1 MSDGAYGPGIRVSD
15 VIRQRQAAL
24 NLSDL
29 QLAQA
34 LGYERRNVISMIRG
48 GTMNLPIE
56 KVLPLTRLLGLDPWH
71 FLVLLLRT
79 DKPEVLQALIDCIGP
94 EILNG
99 GKLGGQS

>member
-15 VIRQRQAAL
+15 VVRQRQAAL

-56 KVLPLTRLLGLDPWH
+56 KALPLTRVLGLDPWH

-79 DKPEVLQALIDCIGP
+79 DKPEFLQALVDCIGP